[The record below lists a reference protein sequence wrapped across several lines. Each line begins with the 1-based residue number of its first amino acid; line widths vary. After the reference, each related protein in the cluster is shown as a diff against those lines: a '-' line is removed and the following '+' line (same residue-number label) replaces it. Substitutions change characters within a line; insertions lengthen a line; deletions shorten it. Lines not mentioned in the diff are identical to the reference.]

1 MSNNCK
7 CCGRIIEPA
16 RVSLGLPHCLGCAKR
31 INVQRVKGRMVYE
44 HKTGG
49 FIEVMSPESYSAN
62 RKFFT
67 RSGNRS
73 VLKQV

>member
-1 MSNNCK
+1 MKKCK
-7 CCGRIIEPA
+7 CCGGYIEQG
-16 RVSLGLPHCLGCAKR
+16 RVELGLPNCLACAKI

-44 HKTGG
+44 HKPGG
-49 FIEVMSPESYSAN
+49 SIETMSPESFSYN
-62 RKFFT
+62 KKFFN

>member
-1 MSNNCK
+1 MKNCK
-7 CCGRIIEPA
+7 CCGGEIEQG
-16 RVSLGLPHCLGCAKR
+16 RVDLDLPHCLACAKR

-49 FIEVMSPESYSAN
+49 YIETMSPESYATN